1 MFSTCFKFKVQNVWL
16 SEQEHLRQFLD
27 AADWFMDNQDDN
39 GGWPSQVGKRQFIH
53 FAENQ
58 KFKKVTFNRG
68 SKKYPGAGEVAPGWY
83 GAMCQVCFNPK
94 CGLMKQTKMADSNTV
109 PGYNVTYYLHQ
120 GQAIDNVTST
130 RARQSIMLLPPG
142 PGNISFGASPFID
155 RGQQL
160 SRSCH

>member
-83 GAMCQVCFNPK
+83 GAMCQVCFNFKWP
-94 CGLMKQTKMADSNTV
+94 TV
-109 PGYNVTYYLHQ
+109 TQYQAGGTVYNVTCYFHQ
-120 GQAIDNVTST
+120 GQAIYNVTST
-130 RARQSIMLLPPG
+130 RARQYQFWCEHIYQPG
-142 PGNISFGASPFID
+142 TAAI
-155 RGQQL
+155 
-160 SRSCH
+160 